1 MPRLLDIAVA
11 SDERIF
17 DGVICFGGEDWWYH
31 NRGHYDIRMMR
42 QLSNYVPVLY
52 MNSLGMRAPDPR
64 EGAMFFRR
72 ILRKLGS
79 FRRGF
84 VRVDEHFGVL
94 SPISI
99 PGERGAIITKRWLA
113 KRVAVAAASMDIM
126 RPLVW
131 VACPTADG
139 VVDAIDRVGLV
150 YQRTD
155 RYECYPGVQQSRI
168 KACDDRLK
176 SRADITVFCG
186 DLLFARESAECRN
199 ACLIDHGFDLER
211 FERVCRGQNPEPSD
225 IAGLD
230 RPRVGFVGGID
241 SHTFDVRL
249 FIETAK
255 QLPEIQ
261 FVLVGACSLPA
272 GWCELPNVALLGQKP
287 YEHVADYMAACDV
300 LIMPWRRNQWI
311 EACNPVKLK
320 EYLAVGRPIVS
331 TEFNQLRRYDEQ
343 IRVASTPQ
351 AFRQG
356 ILDALCDPGDEQLR
370 RERVAGH
377 SWSQAVSE
385 LLVQLRD
392 GGLTPADN
400 PRIVRNDE
408 AVKPAQA
415 ALPQLRL
422 VGGDWPN
429 EMNGRR
435 PGLRAAVVL
444 AGGLRPSPL
453 VEAAGRSVL
462 DLYLT
467 QKSTV
472 LDVLVRQLSS
482 LPAWD
487 DSPLSI
493 RVAHNSRVPAP
504 WPETQAVNVR
514 FEQDPQPYRG
524 PAGLVADLCA
534 GYAEHEHVLVVE
546 AGRVLTCDIE
556 AMWHDHLANG
566 ADVTVGCNEDQSPA
580 GVYITR
586 CGALRGISPIGF
598 VDIKEQWLACAREQ
612 GLRVRVHE
620 FSSPG
625 SIPLRTRADFLV
637 AARYLDN
644 QFGPGSGLS
653 TDRLNRDADGRSQLR
668 VIGHG
673 VAVGPNVR
681 INNAVIM
688 PGAVIGGG
696 ALIEQSV
703 VCPGAV
709 IEPKVRVV
717 NAVVS
722 TSGFHIDELATTVS
736 TSGQLYELDSH
747 SKAA

>member
-1 MPRLLDIAVA
+1 MPRLLDNTVA

-42 QLSNYVPVLY
+42 QLSKHVPVLY
-52 MNSLGMRAPDPR
+52 VNSLGMRAPDPR

-84 VRVDEHFGVL
+84 VRVDENFGVL

-99 PGERGAIITKRWLA
+99 PGERGAIITKRWLT
-113 KRVAVAAASMDIM
+113 KRVAEAAESMGIM
-126 RPLVW
+126 CPLVW

-139 VVDAIDRVGLV
+139 VVDAIDRAGLV

-176 SRADITVFCG
+176 SRADLTVFCG
-186 DLLFARESAECRN
+186 DLLFAQESAECRN
-199 ACLIDHGFDLER
+199 ACLIDHGFDVER
-211 FERVCRGQNPEPSD
+211 FDRASRGQNPEPSD
-225 IAGLD
+225 IASLD

-241 SHTFDVRL
+241 NHTFDVRL

-311 EACNPVKLK
+311 ESCNPVKLK

-351 AFRQG
+351 AFRQE
-356 ILDALCDPGDEQLR
+356 ILDALCDPGDEQQR

-377 SWSQAVSE
+377 SWSQAASE

-392 GGLTPADN
+392 SGLAPADN
-400 PRIVRNDE
+400 SRIVKDE
-408 AVKPAQA
+408 EAIKPAQT
-415 ALPQLRL
+415 ALPRLRL

-429 EMNGRR
+429 QTTGR

-444 AGGLRPSPL
+444 AGGLKPSPL

-462 DLYLT
+462 DLFLT
-467 QKSTV
+467 QESTV

-487 DSPLSI
+487 GAPLSI
-493 RVAHNSRVPAP
+493 RVAHNARVPAP
-504 WPETQAVNVR
+504 WPETQAANVR

-524 PAGLVADLCA
+524 PAGLIADLCV
-534 GYAEHEHVLVVE
+534 GYAEHEHVLIVE

-556 AMWHDHLANG
+556 SMWLDHLANG
-566 ADVTVGCNEDQSPA
+566 ADVTVGCNADQSPA

-586 CGALRGISPIGF
+586 CGALRHISPIGF
-598 VDIKEQWLACAREQ
+598 VDLKEQWLACAGEQ
-612 GLRVRVHE
+612 GLRVRVYE

-625 SIPLRTRADFLV
+625 AILLRTRADFLV
-637 AARYLDN
+637 AARYLNN
-644 QFGPGSGLS
+644 QFGSV
-653 TDRLNRDADGRSQLR
+653 AGRSTVGLTGHAAGTDQLR

-681 INNAVIM
+681 IDNAVIM

-696 ALIEQSV
+696 AFIEQSV
-703 VCPGAV
+703 ICPGAV

-736 TSGQLYELDSH
+736 SLGQLSNLDLH
-747 SKAA
+747 AKAA

>member
-1 MPRLLDIAVA
+1 MPRLRENEMA
-11 SDERIF
+11 SDQQIF

-42 QLSNYVPVLY
+42 QLSKYVPVLY
-52 MNSLGMRAPDPR
+52 VNSLGMRAPDPR
-64 EGAMFFRR
+64 EGTMFVRR
-72 ILRKLGS
+72 VLRKLAS

-84 VRVDEHFGVL
+84 VRVDEQFGVL

-99 PGERGAIITKRWLA
+99 PGERGAIFTKRWLT
-113 KRVAVAAASMDIM
+113 KRVGEAAKSMNIK

-168 KACDDRLK
+168 KGCDDRLK
-176 SRADITVFCG
+176 SRADLTVFCG
-186 DLLFARESAECRN
+186 DLLFAQESAECRN
-199 ACLIDHGFDLER
+199 ACLIDHGFDLKR
-211 FERVCRGQNPEPSD
+211 FERASRGHSPEPRD
-225 IAGLD
+225 LADLK
-230 RPRVGFVGGID
+230 RPRVGFIGGID

-249 FIETAK
+249 FIETAQ

-261 FVLVGACSLPA
+261 FVLVGACSLPD
-272 GWCELPNVALLGQKP
+272 GWCELPNVAMLGQKP
-287 YEHVADYMAACDV
+287 YEQVADYMSACDV

-320 EYLAVGRPIVS
+320 EYLATGRPIVS
-331 TEFNQLRRYDEQ
+331 TEFDQLRRYGEQ
-343 IRVASTPQ
+343 IRVAWTPQ
-351 AFRQG
+351 TFRQA

-377 SWSQAVSE
+377 SWSQAASV
-385 LLVQLRD
+385 LLDQLRD
-392 GGLTPADN
+392 SGLTPADN
-400 PRIVRNDE
+400 RRIVQDE
-408 AVKPAQA
+408 EATKPAQA
-415 ALPQLRL
+415 ALPRLRL

-429 EMNGRR
+429 ETNGRT
-435 PGLRAAVVL
+435 GLRAALVL
-444 AGGLRPSPL
+444 AGGLKPSPL

-462 DLYLT
+462 DLFLT
-467 QKSTV
+467 PESSV
-472 LDVLVRQLSS
+472 LDILVRQLSL
-482 LPAWD
+482 LPTWGGG
-487 DSPLSI
+487 PLSI

-504 WPETQAVNVR
+504 WPDAQAANVR

-524 PAGLVADLCA
+524 PAGLIADLCA
-534 GYAEHEHVLVVE
+534 SYDEHEHVLVVE
-546 AGRVLTCDIE
+546 AGRVLACDIE
-556 AMWHDHLANG
+556 SMWHDHLAND
-566 ADVTVGCNEDQSPA
+566 ADVTVGCNEDHSPA

-586 CGALRGISPIGF
+586 CSALRHISPIGF
-598 VDIKEQWLACAREQ
+598 VDIKEQWLACASEQ

-625 SIPLRTRADFLV
+625 AIPLRTRADFLV
-637 AARYLDN
+637 AARYLNN
-644 QFGPGSGLS
+644 QLGSVADRS
-653 TDRLNRDADGRSQLR
+653 TASLNPDAAGCDQLR

-673 VAVGPNVR
+673 AAVGPDVR
-681 INNAVIM
+681 IDNAVIM
-688 PGAVIGGG
+688 PGAVIGHG
-696 ALIEQSV
+696 AFIEQSV

-709 IEPKVRVV
+709 VEPKVRVV

-722 TSGFHIDELATTVS
+722 TSGFYIDEIATTIS
-736 TSGQLYELDSH
+736 ISGQSSESDSRAR
-747 SKAA
+747 AA

>member
-1 MPRLLDIAVA
+1 MPRLLEIAVD

-31 NRGHYDIRMMR
+31 NRGHYDIQMMR
-42 QLSNYVPVLY
+42 ELSKYVPVLY
-52 MNSLGMRAPDPR
+52 VNSLGMRAPDPR

-72 ILRKLGS
+72 VVRKFGS
-79 FRRGF
+79 FNRGF

-99 PGERGAIITKRWLA
+99 PGERGAILTKRWLT
-113 KRVAVAAASMDIM
+113 KRVAAAAESMDIM

-176 SRADITVFCG
+176 SRADLTVFCG

-199 ACLIDHGFDLER
+199 ACLIDHGFDLKR
-211 FERVCRGQNPEPSD
+211 FERACRGQDPEPSD
-225 IAGLD
+225 LASLD
-230 RPRVGFVGGID
+230 RPRVGFVGGLD

-287 YEHVADYMAACDV
+287 YEHVADYMTACDV

-311 EACNPVKLK
+311 ESCNPVKLK
-320 EYLAVGRPIVS
+320 EYLAAGRPIVS

-351 AFRQG
+351 AFRRE
-356 ILDALCDPGDEQLR
+356 ILDALRDPGDEQLR

-377 SWSQAVSE
+377 SWSQAASE
-385 LLVQLRD
+385 LLVQLRE
-392 GGLTPADN
+392 GGLAPTDDPRVVQDDQAD
-400 PRIVRNDE
+400 
-408 AVKPAQA
+408 KPAPA
-415 ALPQLRL
+415 ALPRLRL

-429 EMNGRR
+429 ETNGP
-435 PGLRAAVVL
+435 PGLRAVLVL

-462 DLYLT
+462 DLFLT
-467 QKSTV
+467 QERSV
-472 LDVLVRQLSS
+472 LDILVRQLSL

-487 DSPLSI
+487 GGPLSI

-504 WPETQAVNVR
+504 WPETQAANVR

-534 GYAEHEHVLVVE
+534 GYAEYEHVLVVE

-556 AMWHDHLANG
+556 SMWRDHLANS

-586 CGALRGISPIGF
+586 CGALRHISSIGF
-598 VDIKEQWLACAREQ
+598 VDIKEQWLACAGEQ

-625 SIPLRTRADFLV
+625 AIPLRTRADFLV
-637 AARYLDN
+637 AARYLSN
-644 QFGPGSGLS
+644 PFGSGV
-653 TDRLNRDADGRSQLR
+653 GRSSAGQNGDAAGPDQLR

-681 INNAVIM
+681 IDNAVIM

-696 ALIEQSV
+696 AFIEQSV

-722 TSGFHIDELATTVS
+722 TSGLHIDELATTNS
-736 TSGQLYELDSH
+736 TLGRLYEFDSH
-747 SKAA
+747 AKAA